1 MAEGFFLNKP
11 LKTKF
16 RKRINDMRIKQILFL
31 VFGLLCYACGK
42 HANNASAADFGQQIE
57 ETSLFL
63 VADTIA
69 QGTAEVANP

>member
-1 MAEGFFLNKP
+1 
-11 LKTKF
+11 
-16 RKRINDMRIKQILFL
+16 MRIKQILFL
-31 VFGLLCYACGK
+31 VFGLLCYACDR
-42 HANNASAADFGQQIE
+42 HTNNASAADFGQQIE